1 MEAWRG
7 EAEARSKK
15 RRVGSMYDCRCLSR
29 DRYKNGILMKE
40 YKEGG
45 REKGEGRRIVELML
59 RVCTLLLD

>member
-1 MEAWRG
+1 
-7 EAEARSKK
+7 
-15 RRVGSMYDCRCLSR
+15 MYDCRCLSR